1 MDKWLAEAST
11 TADPSPCTEDLYT
24 RVQRAVV
31 TEKAVVFRSTRPPSA
46 WPPRTACAASAS
58 TPAGDAGNAYD
69 VQAGHDQTS
78 GHRAGRALGRRHLLD
93 VALLLAPGD
102 TIDILIGDGADTP
115 EYRARIVAAYGARP
129 SRGGRVPS
137 SYLWRLLHGDL
148 GRSYQ
153 LQRGVGEILATQVG
167 PTLQLTLAA
176 AATGVSL
183 AGVIA
188 LATAG
193 RGRWS
198 RGAASA
204 AELVS
209 VSVPPFLIGIVLLSV
224 FSFTFGWFPVSGASG
239 PQALVLPAL
248 ALGLPIAG
256 VLGQVLRGG
265 LERALEQPFAV
276 TARARGLT
284 ERALVARHALRH
296 ALIPAVTLA
305 GWFTG
310 TLLGGTVITEVL
322 FCRPGARPGRDAGG
336 HGPGHA
342 GRDGRG
348 AAVGGRVRDH
358 QHAARPGLPRHRP
371 QDRGLS
377 VPAGSSYPPPS

>member
-1 MDKWLAEAST
+1 MIKRLGTGLAVLWAAATAS
-11 TADPSPCTEDLYT
+11 Y
-24 RVQRAVV
+24 
-31 TEKAVVFRSTRPPSA
+31 
-46 WPPRTACAASAS
+46 
-58 TPAGDAGNAYD
+58 
-69 VQAGHDQTS
+69 
-78 GHRAGRALGRRHLLD
+78 

-102 TIDILIGDGADTP
+102 TVDILVGDGPDTP
-115 EYRARIVAAYGARP
+115 EIRAGIVAEWGLDRP
-129 SRGGRVPS
+129 QIVQYLA
-137 SYLWRLLHGDL
+137 YLWRLLHGDL

-153 LQRGVGEILATQVG
+153 QQRGVGEILATQVG
-167 PTLQLTLAA
+167 PTAQLTLAA
-176 AATGVSL
+176 AATGVAL

-188 LATAG
+188 IVTAG
-193 RGRWS
+193 RGRWL

-204 AELVS
+204 AELVA

-224 FSFTFGWFPVSGASG
+224 FSFTLGWFPVSGAQG

-310 TLLGGTVITEVL
+310 TLLGGAVITEVL
-322 FCRPGARPGRDAGG
+322 FG
-336 HGPGHA
+336 
-342 GRDGRG
+342 
-348 AAVGGRVRDH
+348 
-358 QHAARPGLPRHRP
+358 RPGLGQVAMQAVTGRDMPVVMAVVLLSAVVYVTISTLLDLAYRVIDPRI
-371 QDRGLS
+371 RG
-377 VPAGSSYPPPS
+377 

>member
-1 MDKWLAEAST
+1 MIKRLGTGLAV
-11 TADPSPCTEDLYT
+11 L
-24 RVQRAVV
+24 
-31 TEKAVVFRSTRPPSA
+31 
-46 WPPRTACAASAS
+46 WAAA
-58 TPAGDAGNAYD
+58 
-69 VQAGHDQTS
+69 TS
-78 GHRAGRALGRRHLLD
+78 SY

-115 EYRARIVAAYGARP
+115 EIRAKIIAEWGLDRP
-129 SRGGRVPS
+129 AVVQYL

-183 AGVIA
+183 AVIIA

-193 RGRWS
+193 RGRWL
-198 RGAASA
+198 RGTASA

-322 FCRPGARPGRDAGG
+322 FG
-336 HGPGHA
+336 
-342 GRDGRG
+342 
-348 AAVGGRVRDH
+348 
-358 QHAARPGLPRHRP
+358 RPGLGQVAMQAVTGRDMPVVMAVVLLSAVVYVAISTLLDLAYRAIDPRI
-371 QDRGLS
+371 G
-377 VPAGSSYPPPS
+377 G